1 MHLTINLQPLEFCSD
16 VFLLPLGP
24 PPKDILHL
32 SESEEDLTSPPP
44 APPPLDPALY
54 QQLISSLQSNKG
66 RPPTTTS
73 LTLSDDVEHFV

>member
-1 MHLTINLQPLEFCSD
+1 M
-16 VFLLPLGP
+16 FLLPLGP

-54 QQLISSLQSNKG
+54 QQLISSLPSNK
-66 RPPTTTS
+66 RPPHVPHTTT

>member
-1 MHLTINLQPLEFCSD
+1 M
-16 VFLLPLGP
+16 FLLPLGP

-32 SESEEDLTSPPP
+32 SESEEDLSSPPP

-54 QQLISSLQSNKG
+54 QQLISSLQSNK
-66 RPPTTTS
+66 RPTTS